1 MLRPLSVV
9 VPLLLAAGMAGAEE
23 IPQSALDSDY
33 AECVRTCTS
42 TTDETRCTSYCAC
55 ALQGVQER
63 FDLEEYR
70 ILTEALMARQSGE
83 SGSIAKLKGIM
94 SSCAAELPN

>member
-1 MLRPLSVV
+1 MLRQLSILL
-9 VPLLLAAGMAGAEE
+9 PLLLAARMAGAEE
-23 IPQSALDSDY
+23 IPQSALDSDH
-33 AECVRTCTS
+33 AECVRACT
-42 TTDETRCTSYCAC
+42 TNTDETRCTSYCAC
-55 ALQGVQER
+55 ALQGVQEQ

-70 ILTEALMARQSGE
+70 VLTEALMARQSGE